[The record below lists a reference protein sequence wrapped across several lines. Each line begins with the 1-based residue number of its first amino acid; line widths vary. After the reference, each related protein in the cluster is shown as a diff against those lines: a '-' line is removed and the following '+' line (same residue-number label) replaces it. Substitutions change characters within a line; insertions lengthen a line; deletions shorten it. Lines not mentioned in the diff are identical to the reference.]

1 MEREYFV
8 QGKTVHVTVEVI
20 RDKPSFFFIRI
31 KADKETLK
39 NYVGEGEIQFG
50 IYIDD
55 ILTAI
60 KEALDEV
67 VRD

>member
-20 RDKPSFFFIRI
+20 KDKPSLFFIRI

-39 NYVGEGEIQFG
+39 NYVSDEEIQFG
-50 IYIDD
+50 IYVDD
-55 ILTAI
+55 ILTAM

>member
-1 MEREYFV
+1 
-8 QGKTVHVTVEVI
+8 VEVI

-39 NYVGEGEIQFG
+39 NYLGDNEIQFG